1 MSPER
6 DDVFDDHTDSG
17 QEDDII
23 SVSSFDAINAFLDI
37 SIRIQEYIGM
47 LSTDASSEA
56 LEQQLTS
63 LRAAQKQYV
72 DMIAKLTTSALAAM
86 VENPSPTKN

>member
-1 MSPER
+1 
-6 DDVFDDHTDSG
+6 
-17 QEDDII
+17 
-23 SVSSFDAINAFLDI
+23 
-37 SIRIQEYIGM
+37 M
-47 LSTDASSEA
+47 LSTEASSEA

>member
-56 LEQQLTS
+56 LEQLTS